1 MTVLLLVPVNELTL
15 ITSSDKGVL
24 MNAMSLKAQPSLIQL
39 NKLIRKV
46 PSYPIS
52 ISELL
57 HLAKADKQPKEV
69 VDFYK
74 TFRHDQIFESPD
86 DLQSRSE
93 QVDLMRQEGKDMPK
107 EWVVPEED

>member
-24 MNAMSLKAQPSLIQL
+24 MNAKSLKAQPSLIQL